1 MLPAAPQ
8 GNSETQ
14 KKCLMMAALV
24 LSGAG
29 MAAAVLASQDA
40 HGRAQH
46 SIHEDAEAHLEQM
59 AEKFGMTAEQK
70 QALVRATRAR

>member
-1 MLPAAPQ
+1 
-8 GNSETQ
+8 
-14 KKCLMMAALV
+14 
-24 LSGAG
+24 
-29 MAAAVLASQDA
+29 VLASQDA

-70 QALVRATRAR
+70 QALARATRAR